1 MCLRTSLSG
10 TPTEKRKQMDEG
22 NTTRRGWSRLG
33 QLGAAAAAC
42 AMLVATMSTQAS
54 AKDDGPPNGVE
65 HRLSQLE
72 YAQAIDQAKLE
83 ITEKQSQYG
92 LLFNGDGPNGPQR
105 ALWGTEIFTGDEPFL
120 AYDSNLQL
128 IARQSFQHMSDEI
141 ADAVAGQPKVWPNPA
156 ALNGSMHFMFAPV
169 FDSITP
175 TEAVTRTPS
184 VSLSG
189 EKGTAIAKTA
199 TIRVYW
205 DHWKKTDAGW
215 RKTTST
221 WYRLD

>member
-1 MCLRTSLSG
+1 MEPVTTS
-10 TPTEKRKQMDEG
+10 KQSW
-22 NTTRRGWSRLG
+22 TRFGK
-33 QLGAAAAAC
+33 LGAAVFAC
-42 AMLVATMSTQAS
+42 AALLVATQSTGAS
-54 AKDDGPPNGVE
+54 AQNGDAPNGIAA
-65 HRLSQLE
+65 RLATLE

-83 ITEKQSQYG
+83 ITAKQSQYG

-120 AYDSNLQL
+120 AYDYNNQL

-141 ADAVAGQPKVWPNPA
+141 ADAVRSQPAVWPNPNSA
-156 ALNGSMHFMFAPV
+156 NGSMHFMFAPV

-205 DHWKKTDAGW
+205 DHWIKTDAGW

>member
-1 MCLRTSLSG
+1 MTSTTTAKPG
-10 TPTEKRKQMDEG
+10 WKRFG
-22 NTTRRGWSRLG
+22 R
-33 QLGAAAAAC
+33 LGAAAIGCAAIL
-42 AMLVATMSTQAS
+42 AATQSTGAS
-54 AKDDGPPNGVE
+54 AQGDNGIAQRVE
-65 HRLSQLE
+65 KLE

-92 LLFNGDGPNGPQR
+92 LLFNGDGPNGPNR

-156 ALNGSMHFMFAPV
+156 SLNGSMHFMFAPV
-169 FDSITP
+169 FDSISL

-215 RKTTST
+215 RKTSST

>member
-1 MCLRTSLSG
+1 
-10 TPTEKRKQMDEG
+10 MDEG
-22 NTTRRGWSRLG
+22 TTTRGGWSRLG

-54 AKDDGPPNGVE
+54 AKDDGPTNGVE

-72 YAQAIDQAKLE
+72 YSQAIDQAKLE

-92 LLFNGDGPNGPQR
+92 LLFNGDGPNGPDR
-105 ALWGTEIFTGDEPFL
+105 AKWGTEIFTGDEPFL
-120 AYDSNLQL
+120 AYDANLQL

-141 ADAVAGQPKVWPNPA
+141 ADAVAGQPKVWPNTA
-156 ALNGSMHFMFAPV
+156 SLNGSMHFMFAPV
-169 FDSITP
+169 FDSISL

>member
-1 MCLRTSLSG
+1 MGRGGAAALPRCPISTAPSQIWTSTRPPRRTMEPNM
-10 TPTEKRKQMDEG
+10 TTKQSW
-22 NTTRRGWSRLG
+22 TRFGK
-33 QLGAAAAAC
+33 LGAAVFAC
-42 AMLVATMSTQAS
+42 AALLVATQSTGAS
-54 AKDDGPPNGVE
+54 AQNDDAPNGIAA
-65 HRLSQLE
+65 RL
-72 YAQAIDQAKLE
+72 A
-83 ITEKQSQYG
+83 T
-92 LLFNGDGPNGPQR
+92 
-105 ALWGTEIFTGDEPFL
+105 
-120 AYDSNLQL
+120 
-128 IARQSFQHMSDEI
+128 QSFQHMSDEI
-141 ADAVAGQPKVWPNPA
+141 ADAVKGQPAVWPNPNSP
-156 ALNGSMHFMFAPV
+156 NGSMHFMFAPV